1 MVSASIGGGRLG
13 AGARVVRGSDAASG
27 SQSSD
32 KRREGPQATPERRSD
47 IFEFRGN
54 DLHLRYHGIEMVVAL
69 GSPEAGKRVRLSV
82 GERRGEILLTIDQA
96 PEGSKAP
103 DAGAG
108 LLGKPSRNL
117 PYSYGG
123 VRFSLKE
130 IETGPAERCTLSIN
144 KDTRQL
150 TITLRPVAAGRV
162 NNSDGVTRRKGRFHD
177 QPSSSNARSESGKE
191 PQSDSVATHEQPSQ
205 TQALGVISEKEEGPG
220 HALDDKG
227 LGFEEPSALEQAD
240 TCDGRT
246 DEEAREV
253 GFEERSVGDTDDTTK
268 WSPDQPSEYADAQ
281 GALQESETGDDPD
294 ELLTDSQS
302 DEHDPED
309 AELIAWIYRGHRSQE
324 EPTEPES
331 CTNPEPQ
338 PQLEPEPQGA
348 ASEGADG
355 VSDGK
360 SSSAPSYETALTVPS
375 RPSRSAGYEQAS
387 RNGISNIFSELLNKQ
402 HDEDFHPRA
411 DGRDLPTDAPP
422 GSQEKIDVMRR
433 RVEQGYNLWHKDDRV
448 DYTGLTGSIR
458 PRDDE

>member
-1 MVSASIGGGRLG
+1 
-13 AGARVVRGSDAASG
+13 VRGSDAASG
-27 SQSSD
+27 SQSSVT
-32 KRREGPQATPERRSD
+32 RTEGPQATPERRSD

-54 DLHLRYHGIEMVVAL
+54 ALHLHYHGIEMVVAPGL
-69 GSPEAGKRVRLSV
+69 PEADKRVRLSV

-130 IETGPAERCTLSIN
+130 IESGPAERCTLSIN
-144 KDTRQL
+144 EDTKQL

-162 NNSDGVTRRKGRFHD
+162 NNPDGVTRRKGRSHA

-191 PQSDSVATHEQPSQ
+191 PQRDSVATHKQPSQ
-205 TQALGVISEKEEGPG
+205 TQALGVISEKEEGLG
-220 HALDDKG
+220 HALGDKG
-227 LGFEEPSALEQAD
+227 LGFEEPGALEQAD

-246 DEEAREV
+246 DEEARGV

-268 WSPDQPSEYADAQ
+268 WSPDQSSEYAEAGD
-281 GALQESETGDDPD
+281 ALQESETGDDPD
-294 ELLTDSQS
+294 ELITDSQS
-302 DEHDPED
+302 DEPDPED
-309 AELIAWIYRGHRSQE
+309 AEVIEWIYRGRRLQE

-331 CTNPEPQ
+331 CDNPEP
-338 PQLEPEPQGA
+338 EPEPRGA

-355 VSDGK
+355 ISDSK
-360 SSSAPSYETALTVPS
+360 SLEYTWGSYRVPHTVFKEILQK
-375 RPSRSAGYEQAS
+375 G
-387 RNGISNIFSELLNKQ
+387 
-402 HDEDFHPRA
+402 HDEDFVPST
-411 DGRDLPTDAPP
+411 DSKDLSTEAPP

-448 DYTGLTGSIR
+448 DYTDLTGSIR